1 MKSGTSDDT
10 HAHVARTRPAW
21 PTQPGGR
28 VPRARRTRRRL
39 VLGVL
44 VLAAVV
50 STRWV
55 RVNCSP
61 SMPYGLYRLTAVREP
76 LTRGALVVLPV
87 PAPVQ
92 RWQSRWLPL
101 LKPVA
106 AVAGDAVC
114 VWDNGL
120 WIEGQWYGVL
130 HEVAQGMLALW

>member
-1 MKSGTSDDT
+1 
-10 HAHVARTRPAW
+10 
-21 PTQPGGR
+21 
-28 VPRARRTRRRL
+28 
-39 VLGVL
+39 
-44 VLAAVV
+44 
-50 STRWV
+50 
-55 RVNCSP
+55 
-61 SMPYGLYRLTAVREP
+61 MPYGLYRLTAVREP

-130 HEVAQGMLALW
+130 HEVAQGMLLPRLYAGCFFMQPGEVFLASAAPRSNDSRYFGPIPVAALTAQATPLLTWR